1 MRKFGVSIVV
11 MLFFIVAY
19 NVDAQKIGLVN
30 LQKALDE
37 SIAGKKAVEDMR
49 KIFEAKQKV
58 IESKKAD
65 LRQMQQEINSQSSLL
80 SEEAKKEKLTLYQQE
95 MKKLQ
100 RLVQDSNE
108 ELKRKENE
116 LVGEIAKELRDV
128 VKRLGK
134 ELGYDL
140 ILEYQ
145 ESGVLYK
152 SETVDLTKQ
161 VIERYNNEQKAKN

>member
-1 MRKFGVSIVV
+1 M
-11 MLFFIVAY
+11 
-19 NVDAQKIGLVN
+19 
-30 LQKALDE
+30 
-37 SIAGKKAVEDMR
+37 
-49 KIFEAKQKV
+49 
-58 IESKKAD
+58 
-65 LRQMQQEINSQSSLL
+65 
-80 SEEAKKEKLTLYQQE
+80 
-95 MKKLQ
+95 Q

-152 SETVDLTKQ
+152 SDIVDLTTQ
-161 VIERYNNEQKAKN
+161 VIERYDNEQKAKN